1 MSKAEGR
8 DVGEKEG
15 DIRSSF
21 MERTEWRRIDGF
33 DITGSPD
40 GWGFDY
46 FL

>member
-1 MSKAEGR
+1 MGKAKGR

-15 DIRSSF
+15 DLRSSF
-21 MERTEWRRIDGF
+21 MEGTEWRGIGGF
-33 DITGSPD
+33 DITGPPD